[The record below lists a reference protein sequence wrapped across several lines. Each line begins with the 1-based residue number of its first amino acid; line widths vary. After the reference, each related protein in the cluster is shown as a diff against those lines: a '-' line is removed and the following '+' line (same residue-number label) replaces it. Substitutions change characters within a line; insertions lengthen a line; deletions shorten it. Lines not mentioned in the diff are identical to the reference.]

1 MLKFK
6 HCFTTLLCL
15 IILSGCGFK
24 PIHKLSDDYKSDG
37 IYKVK
42 ILNNVAR
49 EISEEISNNII
60 NSNEDTK
67 YTAMLT
73 VNQNLTPLIVNTNGT
88 VAKYRIE
95 ISISYELIDNK
106 TSERL
111 TMGNARGFAQYDIGT
126 SEINNE
132 DTKKS
137 MIKIATKNAIQ
148 LMTTKIQND
157 ISNKNDN

>member
-1 MLKFK
+1 MIKNIP
-6 HCFTTLLCL
+6 L
-15 IILSGCGFK
+15 IILLVITISCGFK
-24 PIHKLSDDYKSDG
+24 PIHKFSDDYKNDG

-49 EISEEISNNII
+49 EISEEISSNII

-95 ISISYELIDNK
+95 ISISYELVDNK

>member
-1 MLKFK
+1 
-6 HCFTTLLCL
+6 
-15 IILSGCGFK
+15 
-24 PIHKLSDDYKSDG
+24 
-37 IYKVK
+37 
-42 ILNNVAR
+42 
-49 EISEEISNNII
+49 
-60 NSNEDTK
+60 
-67 YTAMLT
+67 MLT

-95 ISISYELIDNK
+95 ISISYELIDNE
-106 TSERL
+106 TSERF
-111 TMGNARGFAQYDIGT
+111 TVGNARGFAQYDIGA